1 MTPQS
6 DLLGALSPS
15 SINPTNRLVKIKPTL
30 QVTDEAF
37 PNIYSAGDVADL
49 DVVKTGGA
57 AWGQADL
64 CMRNICKMI
73 ANPKINSSALGTY
86 TPMAPQIFL
95 YFGMARG
102 VVQLKL
108 FGILFVTSWNFL
120 VKRFLS
126 YNILASRGWDW
137 LGTPLSKDTADL

>member
-6 DLLGALSPS
+6 DILAALSPS
-15 SINPTNRLVKIKPTL
+15 SINPTNRLVMIKPTL

-57 AWGQADL
+57 AWGQADI

-73 ANPKINSSALGTY
+73 ANPKVESNALGAY
-86 TPMAPQIFL
+86 SPMPPQILL
-95 YFGMARG
+95 YFGVARG
-102 VVQLKL
+102 VAQLKIFVL
-108 FGILFVTSWNFL
+108 IVTSWNFF
-120 VKRFLS
+120 VKRFFS
-126 YNILASRGWDW
+126 YNINASRSWSW
-137 LGTPLSKDTADL
+137 LGTPLSKETADL